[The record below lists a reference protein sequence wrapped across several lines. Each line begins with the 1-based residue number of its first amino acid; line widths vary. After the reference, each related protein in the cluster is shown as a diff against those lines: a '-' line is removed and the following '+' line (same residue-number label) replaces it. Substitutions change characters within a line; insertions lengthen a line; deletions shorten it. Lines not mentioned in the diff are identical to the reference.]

1 MPFKPRKNQRGDAL
15 IIAIIAVLIAHV
27 IGWVVIEWA
36 RYARETRAYA
46 GQTTGLKEVQRALT
60 QYAKAN
66 QASFK
71 SGKEIM
77 YVNDQYAPSVTELRS
92 LGFLSL
98 SGPEVTAPWGSTF
111 GTKVKLEAGGAV
123 TGYVYLAGNIKN
135 ATGAIDRMRA
145 CNIARTLGD
154 IGLCTP
160 PSNAA
165 VLGNL
170 MVQVANPTSSPA
182 AIGAY
187 ISIPP

>member
-1 MPFKPRKNQRGDAL
+1 M
-15 IIAIIAVLIAHV
+15 IIAIITLLVFHLIAY
-27 IGWVVIEWA
+27 VVVELA
-36 RYARETRAYA
+36 LKARETKAYA
-46 GQTTGLKEVQRALT
+46 SQTTGLREVQRALT

-66 QASFK
+66 QASFI

-77 YVNDQYAPSVTELRS
+77 YVNDQYAPSISELRS

-111 GTKVKLEAGGAV
+111 GTKLKLESGGAV
-123 TGYVYLAGNIKN
+123 TGYVYLAGNIKGP
-135 ATGAIDRMRA
+135 TGAVDRIRA
-145 CNIARTLGD
+145 CNIARTLRD

-170 MVQVANPTSSPA
+170 MVQVVNPTSSPA

-187 ISIPP
+187 VSIPP